1 MDSKLLAE
9 LKRIVQEDPTLLRR
23 NASQEVLGLL
33 QSRMKSSSSPMGL
46 SVPDALVTSL
56 RENPL
61 SKASRKAP
69 PGKNILMNGKVTL
82 PDPGAH
88 RYWQVMEIPESEG
101 AKGVVLLYAR
111 MFPHIEYNAG
121 GNTDLY
127 FALLPYAVR
136 TDLGGTWMITSEPYT
151 IGAVSVWDDGAGTTA
166 VWSNGATTGKSQPLV
181 VRRDDVDGKYYL
193 TIHCQTLNYNDP
205 VVVDYHVRRWM
216 LPTSEQRLS
225 RLIRPLL
232 VGWTWAVLWSWFQR
246 ILGSQHP
253 RPLQADYAISMY
265 GRWCDV
271 EALRGVYN
279 LHWSPEG
286 RLW

>member
-205 VVVDYHVRRWM
+205 VVVDYHVRCRVFRDPGDP
-216 LPTSEQRLS
+216 LIKGSVQTLDVTNIGAAPEPIDPSAPS
-225 RLIRPLL
+225 RMDM
-232 VGWTWAVLWSWFQR
+232 G
-246 ILGSQHP
+246 GSVVVVP
-253 RPLQADYAISMY
+253 ENSGIS
-265 GRWCDV
+265 
-271 EALRGVYN
+271 APKTA
-279 LHWSPEG
+279 SG
-286 RLW
+286 RLRYLDVW